1 MCSALPEKSNLYPN
15 SFLSDG
21 LGVAQKPR
29 FGRAVV
35 TYGACEW
42 TEEKWIT
49 LQEKLES
56 ACMDNLLLSSPPD
69 CVKASRSG
77 LPVSKVP
84 NATSVK
90 REKRNLASPRANRG
104 PRFKGLEV
112 RCELDNKKKTNNK
125 IYKDL
130 LEEFQSKCTVCSP
143 ARLFQGWGKL
153 SFRLTYTTPERHFEP
168 TETQLRGNRR

>member
-1 MCSALPEKSNLYPN
+1 MPTHSSVAGPVWKKNRHLFYNFQSVIHFFCAGHLCVRPFLKSQIFTQIP
-15 SFLSDG
+15 SSSDG

-42 TEEKWIT
+42 TEEKWIM

-77 LPVSKVP
+77 LPVLKYRMQRLS
-84 NATSVK
+84 N
-90 REKRNLASPRANRG
+90 EKKGTWRLLEPIGG

-112 RCELDNKKKTNNK
+112 RCELDKKKTQTTK
-125 IYKDL
+125 LQRPVRGI
-130 LEEFQSKCTVCSP
+130 SK
-143 ARLFQGWGKL
+143 
-153 SFRLTYTTPERHFEP
+153 
-168 TETQLRGNRR
+168 

>member
-1 MCSALPEKSNLYPN
+1 MPTHSSIAGPVWEKNRHLFYNFQSVIHFFLCRPSVCSVLPEKSNLYSN

-21 LGVAQKPR
+21 LGVAQKPQ

-42 TEEKWIT
+42 TEEKWIM

-77 LPVSKVP
+77 LPFLKYRMQRLSNEKKGTWRLLDPMGDRDSKAWRCDV
-84 NATSVK
+84 
-90 REKRNLASPRANRG
+90 NLT
-104 PRFKGLEV
+104 K
-112 RCELDNKKKTNNK
+112 KQKKTK
-125 IYKDL
+125 LQRPFRGI
-130 LEEFQSKCTVCSP
+130 SK
-143 ARLFQGWGKL
+143 
-153 SFRLTYTTPERHFEP
+153 
-168 TETQLRGNRR
+168 

>member
-42 TEEKWIT
+42 TEEKWIM

-56 ACMDNLLLSSPPD
+56 TCMDNLLLSSPPD

-77 LPVSKVP
+77 LPFLKYRMQRLSNEKKGTRRLLEPIGGRDSK
-84 NATSVK
+84 AW
-90 REKRNLASPRANRG
+90 
-104 PRFKGLEV
+104 
-112 RCELDNKKKTNNK
+112 RCDVNKKNK
-125 IYKDL
+125 QQNYKDL

-153 SFRLTYTTPERHFEP
+153 LFAERHFEP
-168 TETQLRGNRR
+168 TETQLGGNRR